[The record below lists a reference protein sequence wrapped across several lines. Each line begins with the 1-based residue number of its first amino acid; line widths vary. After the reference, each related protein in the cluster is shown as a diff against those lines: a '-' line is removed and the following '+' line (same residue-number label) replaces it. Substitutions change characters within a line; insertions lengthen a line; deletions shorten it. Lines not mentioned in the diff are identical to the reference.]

1 LILYPAIDLKDGA
14 CVRLL
19 RGDMAA
25 ATVFSTVPADQARA
39 FQSAGF
45 AWLHLVDLNGAFAGK
60 PLNGAAVEAILSAVK
75 LPVQLGGGIRTMSTI
90 EFWLS
95 RGVRRVILGTIALKD
110 PELVRVACQR
120 HPGRI
125 VVGIDAREGLVAVE
139 GWARISQMKALDL
152 ALRFED
158 AGVAAI
164 VYTDIDRD
172 GALGGVNVEATA
184 ELASKLTTP
193 VIASGGV
200 ASLADLAALKQVE
213 SAGIEGVIC
222 GRALYD
228 GRIEPAAALSVLGA
242 GAGQDAA

>member
-1 LILYPAIDLKDGA
+1 MILYPAIDLKDGR

-25 ATVFSTVPADQARA
+25 ATVFAAAPADQARQFA
-39 FQSAGF
+39 DAGF
-45 AWLHLVDLNGAFAGK
+45 EWLHLVDLNGAFAGR
-60 PLNGAAVEAILSAVK
+60 PVNGDAVEAILGAVK
-75 LPVQLGGGIRTMSTI
+75 LPVQLGGGIRNMATI
-90 EFWLS
+90 DFWLEH
-95 RGVRRVILGTIALKD
+95 GVRRVILGTIALKD

-125 VVGIDAREGLVAVE
+125 VVGIDARDGLVAVE
-139 GWARISQMKALDL
+139 GWARISQVRALDL

-184 ELASKLTTP
+184 DLAFALTTP

-200 ASLADLAALKQVE
+200 ASLADLEALRAVE

-228 GRIEPAAALSVLGA
+228 GRIEPAAALALLKA
-242 GAGQDAA
+242 GTA